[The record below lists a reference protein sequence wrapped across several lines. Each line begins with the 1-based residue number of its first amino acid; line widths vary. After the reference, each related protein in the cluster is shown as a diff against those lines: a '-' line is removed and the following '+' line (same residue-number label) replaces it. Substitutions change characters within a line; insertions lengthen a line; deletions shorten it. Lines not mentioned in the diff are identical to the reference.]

1 MKLNKKIFKRSL
13 KLPAL
18 LCGGALILFQSELH
32 AQANTQLPYIPEIAQ
47 SIIYRPSIFPKNIYY
62 FGMPFISDVN
72 INLTNDGLNYLEAH
86 SKQNENAYINV
97 PTLLDNLNANNT
109 LALDYS
115 LDLLSFGFRSNK
127 NYFSFNLTE
136 RLPILFQ
143 YSDDLMNL
151 LYKGNAAFLG
161 QTIDYADCKL
171 DASHFW
177 EIGFGMTR
185 QINKLWSAGVR
196 IKRLYGIENISSKSS
211 KLSAY
216 TDATNYK
223 LQLESDL
230 VINASSPI
238 NNPDGYSSTSMQS
251 YLTNTDNGG
260 WAANFGVSFNM
271 NEKWV
276 FSFDALDIGKITW
289 NTAPINSHLDNGIYS
304 FSGVGLDE
312 FLHSTSDTID
322 FLDSLENSFKPVKT
336 YNSYSTS
343 LASRYILCADHK
355 LGKKTFATLA
365 LRGTYFQGEILPSA
379 TLLVRHKLGTH
390 ISLDLNFARQYDNIY
405 SFGGGLVMQL
415 QTLNFFILSDNLFGT
430 IQPLSGKLTHLNFGL
445 NFCWL
450 KKGVKSPPKKDK
462 TEDIERY

>member
-1 MKLNKKIFKRSL
+1 
-13 KLPAL
+13 
-18 LCGGALILFQSELH
+18 
-32 AQANTQLPYIPEIAQ
+32 
-47 SIIYRPSIFPKNIYY
+47 
-62 FGMPFISDVN
+62 
-72 INLTNDGLNYLEAH
+72 
-86 SKQNENAYINV
+86 
-97 PTLLDNLNANNT
+97 
-109 LALDYS
+109 
-115 LDLLSFGFRSNK
+115 
-127 NYFSFNLTE
+127 
-136 RLPILFQ
+136 
-143 YSDDLMNL
+143 
-151 LYKGNAAFLG
+151 
-161 QTIDYADCKL
+161 
-171 DASHFW
+171 
-177 EIGFGMTR
+177 MTR

-322 FLDSLENSFKPVKT
+322 FLDSLESLGVDALAAVGHPHADPV
-336 YNSYSTS
+336 
-343 LASRYILCADHK
+343 ARGHVGQGGRCA
-355 LGKKTFATLA
+355 FV
-365 LRGTYFQGEILPSA
+365 QI
-379 TLLVRHKLGTH
+379 
-390 ISLDLNFARQYDNIY
+390 
-405 SFGGGLVMQL
+405 
-415 QTLNFFILSDNLFGT
+415 
-430 IQPLSGKLTHLNFGL
+430 
-445 NFCWL
+445 
-450 KKGVKSPPKKDK
+450 
-462 TEDIERY
+462 

>member
-1 MKLNKKIFKRSL
+1 
-13 KLPAL
+13 
-18 LCGGALILFQSELH
+18 
-32 AQANTQLPYIPEIAQ
+32 
-47 SIIYRPSIFPKNIYY
+47 
-62 FGMPFISDVN
+62 
-72 INLTNDGLNYLEAH
+72 
-86 SKQNENAYINV
+86 
-97 PTLLDNLNANNT
+97 
-109 LALDYS
+109 
-115 LDLLSFGFRSNK
+115 
-127 NYFSFNLTE
+127 
-136 RLPILFQ
+136 
-143 YSDDLMNL
+143 
-151 LYKGNAAFLG
+151 
-161 QTIDYADCKL
+161 
-171 DASHFW
+171 
-177 EIGFGMTR
+177 
-185 QINKLWSAGVR
+185 
-196 IKRLYGIENISSKSS
+196 
-211 KLSAY
+211 
-216 TDATNYK
+216 
-223 LQLESDL
+223 
-230 VINASSPI
+230 
-238 NNPDGYSSTSMQS
+238 MQS